1 MAYGAQEEDPDGTPP
16 PGVRDWGIHTA
27 QPLVLDA
34 GIEPARCRLQELNWD
49 SFHVCDV
56 GSCGRA
62 GRRRVDDLRCEHRAR
77 RRGDAGWRPLRSR
90 QGSNL
95 RRGPRRGVP
104 QPFWGYVSTIQLC
117 VPVVSTRCP
126 QPGPVGGCGARSIS
140 GDFDGLGSWR
150 LSVPVAPGNPG
161 RLRPDTSARRGPTRH
176 HGGTLRACHYRVFV
190 LQRGHRTYPRPCAP
204 CSVMTR
210 RQADLRQVRPV
221 PPSPGT
227 RTGADQASTSSGSWA
242 GTMVF
247 SSRTASIRAQVA
259 EAHSG

>member
-34 GIEPARCRLQELNWD
+34 GIEPARCRLQELNGD

-77 RRGDAGWRPLRSR
+77 RRGDAGWRPCAPPRIRTGSVPGSGAKGLVLRGASADMG
-90 QGSNL
+90 Q
-95 RRGPRRGVP
+95 RGNEVVRVGCLHPLPSAGAPSVGV
-104 QPFWGYVSTIQLC
+104 V
-117 VPVVSTRCP
+117 
-126 QPGPVGGCGARSIS
+126 PGPSRGS
-140 GDFDGLGSWR
+140 FDGLGSWR

-176 HGGTLRACHYRVFV
+176 HDDTLVF
-190 LQRGHRTYPRPCAP
+190 TIE
-204 CSVMTR
+204 
-210 RQADLRQVRPV
+210 
-221 PPSPGT
+221 
-227 RTGADQASTSSGSWA
+227 
-242 GTMVF
+242 F
-247 SSRTASIRAQVA
+247 SSYSEVTGRIRDRVHPAP
-259 EAHSG
+259 S